1 MTIRVSIK
9 LPLREGAPSYAT
21 NPYDTYHAF
30 DDGVSVGAGGEL
42 RLVSDRSVDKH
53 GKINDTEFHI
63 YAAGAWLEATGSHVE
78 DGEE

>member
-9 LPLREGAPSYAT
+9 LPRHPSAPSGT
-21 NPYDTYHAF
+21 PFNYDTYHAF
-30 DDGVSVGAGGEL
+30 DDGVAVGAGGEL
-42 RLVSDRSVDKH
+42 RLVSDRSVDKG

-63 YAAGAWLEATGSHVE
+63 YAAGAWLEATGEHIE